1 MWWSI
6 FQNDDNSQFTW
17 SWYVWNWTTANF
29 SMHSTKNMNC
39 IVSLVKTRAVRRAI
53 YISLM
58 LVILPQF
65 CGCYILMSYSTAY
78 FAEAG
83 SSLTPIQSS
92 ILICIVQLIANSF
105 TIFLIERLGRKILFI
120 TSSIGSGLGLIIL
133 ALHNIYKHE
142 LPDFNWVPIYGLS
155 FTIFIA
161 SSGLLTI
168 PFIITVDVLPSNV
181 SRSNVLI

>member
-1 MWWSI
+1 
-6 FQNDDNSQFTW
+6 
-17 SWYVWNWTTANF
+17 
-29 SMHSTKNMNC
+29 
-39 IVSLVKTRAVRRAI
+39 
-53 YISLM
+53 
-58 LVILPQF
+58 
-65 CGCYILMSYSTAY
+65 MSYSTAY